1 MVSELKKTE
10 YTLYNYK
17 SLDTKTKNIKI
28 DIDNLKNDI
37 TIKAVGYDER
47 VSPTNSF
54 NSSVENEVVRREEHV
69 QEKIDMLEAKLKYY
83 QDLKIKID
91 GALQQLTEQEF
102 RLVQLRY
109 FSKEKKTWLELSTEI
124 GFDKDYC
131 IKIKNRVINKLSEFI
146 YP

>member
-1 MVSELKKTE
+1 MVSEFKKTE

-47 VSPTNSF
+47 VSPTNLF